1 MTILNDSDSFNVW
14 LISDL
19 RDKKTKQ
26 NQKNNIELANL
37 CSAKAVWREGNPK
50 SFLHLV
56 FSSFDSIPYQESLS
70 IGLTRSLKIIVQSFP
85 SWRRKEFVSPNLKQN
100 LFSCVLFSIAF
111 LLFYFD
117 DKYNWRLIIRNKIFP
132 FSRTQS
138 NSFI

>member
-1 MTILNDSDSFNVW
+1 MSGWFRICETKKRNKTKKTILSW
-14 LISDL
+14 LICVPLKLFDEKETRNPSF
-19 RDKKTKQ
+19 
-26 NQKNNIELANL
+26 
-37 CSAKAVWREGNPK
+37 CS
-50 SFLHLV
+50 SHLI

-85 SWRRKEFVSPNLKQN
+85 SWRRKKFVSQILKQN
-100 LFSCVLFSIAF
+100 LNSCILFSIAF

-132 FSRTQS
+132 FSWTQS